1 MRRLPPGARRTS
13 FEFKPFSRK
22 QKQILTWWMD
32 ESPIRD
38 MDGIIADGAIRSGK
52 TLTMS
57 LSFVLWAM
65 SRFDRQTFA
74 MCGKTIGAFRRNVL
88 YTLKAMLSSRGYVV
102 DEVRSENLV
111 IVRHRE
117 KENYFYIFGG
127 RDERS
132 QDLIQGITLAGVF
145 FDEVALMPE
154 SFVNQATGRCSV
166 EGSKF
171 WFNCNPASTFHW
183 FNRDWI
189 QRCED
194 KKLIHLHLTIEDN
207 LSLTDDVRTRYR
219 SLYTGVF
226 FKRFILGLWVMADGL
241 VYDMFDEDVHVL
253 KDEDM
258 PRDFERM
265 YVGVDYGIHNPTVF
279 LLVGML
285 DGKYYAVKE
294 YVWDSVKRGRQKTD
308 AEYSKDMAEFVKG
321 MSVKGIYVDPSA
333 SSLILQ
339 MRRDKVLNV
348 LKASNDVIPGIQT
361 VSTLFQSEK
370 LFISDKCTNLRRSL
384 SNYMWDP
391 KAAERG
397 VDQVIKENDHESD
410 ALRYVLHSTRT
421 KKITSMRRQ

>member
-1 MRRLPPGARRTS
+1 
-13 FEFKPFSRK
+13 
-22 QKQILTWWMD
+22 
-32 ESPIRD
+32 
-38 MDGIIADGAIRSGK
+38 
-52 TLTMS
+52 
-57 LSFVLWAM
+57 
-65 SRFDRQTFA
+65 
-74 MCGKTIGAFRRNVL
+74 
-88 YTLKAMLSSRGYVV
+88 
-102 DEVRSENLV
+102 
-111 IVRHRE
+111 
-117 KENYFYIFGG
+117 
-127 RDERS
+127 
-132 QDLIQGITLAGVF
+132 
-145 FDEVALMPE
+145 
-154 SFVNQATGRCSV
+154 
-166 EGSKF
+166 
-171 WFNCNPASTFHW
+171 
-183 FNRDWI
+183 
-189 QRCED
+189 
-194 KKLIHLHLTIEDN
+194 
-207 LSLTDDVRTRYR
+207 
-219 SLYTGVF
+219 
-226 FKRFILGLWVMADGL
+226 MADGL

-384 SNYMWDP
+384 SN
-391 KAAERG
+391 
-397 VDQVIKENDHESD
+397 
-410 ALRYVLHSTRT
+410 
-421 KKITSMRRQ
+421 